1 MKCSVIKDII
11 VETDRYSS
19 LEFKIK
25 IQVWLLVQDI
35 QRFGCTEAIEDIY
48 FPQVTTFNQASD
60 LLANISRGLRIRTN
74 FIFIS
79 LDNLA
84 VKSSKKIFTLIQ
96 IIQNIVHSSIVPELI
111 LTWAK
116 LFVLLVVLGAMI
128 H

>member
-1 MKCSVIKDII
+1 M
-11 VETDRYSS
+11 
-19 LEFKIK
+19 
-25 IQVWLLVQDI
+25 
-35 QRFGCTEAIEDIY
+35 EAIEDIY
-48 FPQVTTFNQASD
+48 FPRVTTFNQASD
-60 LLANISRGLRIRTN
+60 LLANISRGLRDRTN

-96 IIQNIVHSSIVPELI
+96 IIQNIVHSSNVPELI
-111 LTWAK
+111 LTSAK